1 VATPL
6 DVANAAYDA
15 RSWDEAA
22 HHYAEADAAE
32 PLAAD
37 DLERWGLAAY
47 LSGRDE
53 ESDSARERAHHAFA
67 TAGRIED
74 AARVAQWLGIALSV
88 RGEVARGGAWFARIK
103 TLLDEHGL
111 TDSVWQLFVRVS
123 AGMAMLFSGN
133 PQASADHFTQL
144 LADSE
149 RYDDANL
156 AVTIRN
162 GHGQSLIATGRFEEG
177 MRLIDDVMIR
187 VTTDERVAPHLVGL
201 MYCAAIEACRRC
213 LDLDRAREWTTALDR
228 WCSRQTGLVPYR
240 GQCLVHR
247 AEVLAV
253 HGSWPDANAEIDQ
266 VFSQLRPDRSDLAA
280 GMAYY
285 QRGELHRLRG
295 ETDKA
300 EASYREASRCG
311 MDPLPGFALLRLAQ
325 GRAGDAQ
332 AAIRRAVDEASGAH
346 DRLRMLPAYVDVAL
360 AAGDLDAARSAAAE
374 LRARAADRDV
384 AMVSAAAANA
394 EGRIALA
401 AGQPAEAL
409 RGLREALS
417 IWQRM
422 CAPYEAACARV
433 EIALACK
440 SLGDSD
446 TAELELD
453 AARWAFEQLG
463 AAPDVARVAKL
474 SNGEARRT
482 APGGLTPREGQVL
495 RMVAT
500 GATNRGIAQEL
511 FLSEQTVA
519 RHVAN
524 IFLKLDVSSRAAAT
538 AYAYEHHLV

>member
-1 VATPL
+1 
-6 DVANAAYDA
+6 
-15 RSWDEAA
+15 
-22 HHYAEADAAE
+22 
-32 PLAAD
+32 
-37 DLERWGLAAY
+37 
-47 LSGRDE
+47 
-53 ESDSARERAHHAFA
+53 
-67 TAGRIED
+67 
-74 AARVAQWLGIALSV
+74 
-88 RGEVARGGAWFARIK
+88 
-103 TLLDEHGL
+103 
-111 TDSVWQLFVRVS
+111 
-123 AGMAMLFSGN
+123 
-133 PQASADHFTQL
+133 
-144 LADSE
+144 
-149 RYDDANL
+149 
-156 AVTIRN
+156 
-162 GHGQSLIATGRFEEG
+162 
-177 MRLIDDVMIR
+177 
-187 VTTDERVAPHLVGL
+187 
-201 MYCAAIEACRRC
+201 
-213 LDLDRAREWTTALDR
+213 
-228 WCSRQTGLVPYR
+228 
-240 GQCLVHR
+240 
-247 AEVLAV
+247 
-253 HGSWPDANAEIDQ
+253 
-266 VFSQLRPDRSDLAA
+266 
-280 GMAYY
+280 
-285 QRGELHRLRG
+285 
-295 ETDKA
+295 
-300 EASYREASRCG
+300 
-311 MDPLPGFALLRLAQ
+311 
-325 GRAGDAQ
+325 
-332 AAIRRAVDEASGAH
+332 
-346 DRLRMLPAYVDVAL
+346 MLPAYVDVAL